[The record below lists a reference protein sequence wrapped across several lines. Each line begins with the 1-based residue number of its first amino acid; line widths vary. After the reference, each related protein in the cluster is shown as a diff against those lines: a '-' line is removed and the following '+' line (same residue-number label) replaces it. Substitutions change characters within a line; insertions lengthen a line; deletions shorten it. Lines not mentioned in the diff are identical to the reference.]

1 MYKYKIVTIG
11 AKQDG
16 YCLDFNSSIAE
27 TIFTYAGNGW
37 RYVDKIPARVLYTTD
52 SKCGSVLSYDLI
64 FEKEE

>member
-1 MYKYKIVTIG
+1 MYKYKVVAVSG
-11 AKQDG
+11 KQDG

-27 TIFTYAGNGW
+27 AIYQYSVQGW

-52 SKCGSVLSYDLI
+52 SKCGSIFSYDLI